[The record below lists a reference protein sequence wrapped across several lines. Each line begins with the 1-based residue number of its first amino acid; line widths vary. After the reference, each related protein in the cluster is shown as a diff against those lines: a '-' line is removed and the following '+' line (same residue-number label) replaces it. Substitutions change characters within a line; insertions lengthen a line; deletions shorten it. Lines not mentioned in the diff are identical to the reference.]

1 MANITGNPNDLMLKR
16 LCIVLALK
24 EAYLK
29 AIGQPPGFDFTRL
42 EFNVPNRRVSQDGH
56 PLGGW
61 EFRVFT
67 SNIGVARGTVLKQ
80 EEYECVCAVYR
91 GSSESTYIFQET
103 TEELQDWVE
112 YINLDQLMSV
122 GSKLAED

>member
-1 MANITGNPNDLMLKR
+1 MTNITGNPGDLMLKR
-16 LCIVLALK
+16 LYILLALK

-29 AIGQPPGFDFTRL
+29 AIGQPLGFD
-42 EFNVPNRRVSQDGH
+42 VPNQRVLQDGR

-67 SNIGVARGTVLKQ
+67 SNIGVARGTVLKH

-91 GSSESTYIFQET
+91 GSRESTYIF
-103 TEELQDWVE
+103 
-112 YINLDQLMSV
+112 S
-122 GSKLAED
+122 

>member
-1 MANITGNPNDLMLKR
+1 MANITGNPSDLMLKR
-16 LCIVLALK
+16 LCILLALK

-42 EFNVPNRRVSQDGH
+42 EFEVPNQRVLQDGH
-56 PLGGW
+56 PLVGW
-61 EFRVFT
+61 EFRIFM
-67 SNIGVARGTVLKQ
+67 SNIGVARGTVLKH

-91 GSSESTYIFQET
+91 GSQESTYIFHET
-103 TEELQDWVE
+103 SAELASWVE

-122 GSKLAED
+122 GSTLAVS